1 MEEILASIRLIISD
15 DAKRGPAER
24 DEICTFHSPAQR
36 NDAPP
41 AKAAA
46 AEEEVFDL
54 TEELV
59 FPEDQQKPVA
69 AAPTQ
74 THAAELVAH
83 AVEEETAFEE
93 HQALEPAL
101 APIHEPAVEV
111 EASSEPH
118 AAAQPEHNFQ
128 PAAPQPDYH
137 AQRQEAPYRPSQTH
151 SRPIW
156 SRRELPGS
164 PPPVASAA
172 ARMHEGALSRQP
184 QSRSWADDIQ
194 MPIPDRGP
202 VPLISTGETQA
213 QIREPSEANRAAAE
227 IEAYSAAAVRKAEAL
242 LDSARAAVNAKGVSE
257 EGLGEKEEVAVAAFA
272 ESLAR
277 SAASAMDSHELASAS
292 DVDFASLDEE
302 RKTEVAETFADA
314 IQRETAPREGSPLPT
329 LLDEVLRAEFAREPE
344 EASEIAEAANIEEN
358 VEAIAE
364 NYYSPAQEEP
374 APPDL
379 PVESQAQESVEEQ
392 PEAVKAPVPPSPQV
406 VAAVSEQQP
415 LAQAQFLGALQPQPP
430 APGVRTLEDAVRDM
444 LRPLLV
450 QWLNDNMPR
459 ILESAIREEIAT
471 RGLLPKSNG

>member
-15 DAKRGPAER
+15 DAKRGPVER
-24 DEICTFHSPAQR
+24 DEIRAFHSPAPR

-41 AKAAA
+41 AQAT

-59 FPEDQQKPVA
+59 FPEDQHKAVA
-69 AAPTQ
+69 APAAE
-74 THAAELVAH
+74 THAAEPAPD
-83 AVEEETAFEE
+83 AMEEEA
-93 HQALEPAL
+93 ALEEPPQVSEH
-101 APIHEPAVEV
+101 APGTSHEPAVEV
-111 EASSEPH
+111 ATAPEPP
-118 AAAQPEHNFQ
+118 AVVQPEHRFQ
-128 PAAPQPDYH
+128 PAARPDYSV
-137 AQRQEAPYRPSQTH
+137 QRQEAPNRPSQTH

-164 PPPVASAA
+164 PPPVASSSPRA
-172 ARMHEGALSRQP
+172 HEGALSRQP

-213 QIREPSEANRAAAE
+213 QIKEPSEANRAAAE

-242 LDSARAAVNAKGVSE
+242 LDSARAAVNAEGVTE
-257 EGLGEKEEVAVAAFA
+257 EGLGEKEEVAVAAVA

-277 SAASAMDSHELASAS
+277 SAASALDCHELASAS
-292 DVDFASLDEE
+292 DVDFARLDEE

-314 IQRETAPREGSPLPT
+314 IKRETAPRESNPLPT
-329 LLDEVLRAEFAREPE
+329 LLDEVLRAEFTRAPE
-344 EASEIAEAANIEEN
+344 EAPEIPEAATIEEN
-358 VEAIAE
+358 AEAVAE
-364 NYYSPAQEEP
+364 TYYSPARDEPPALEWPAETQAEE
-374 APPDL
+374 L
-379 PVESQAQESVEEQ
+379 VEEQ
-392 PEAVKAPVPPSPQV
+392 PAAVAAPVPPSPRV
-406 VAAVSEQQP
+406 VEAIPEKPS
-415 LAQAQFLGALQPQPP
+415 LAQAQFLGALQPAAP
-430 APGVRTLEDAVRDM
+430 APGIRSLEDAVRDM